1 MPTRAFTQS
10 AKAAVMWVSTFHIS
24 TIIILTWYW
33 YSPDLQDSN
42 RFWHHGAQW
51 PILGEWNTFYLLN
64 LSLVKNITPKNVK
77 VSSTAALLD
86 GGRTGKCRTD
96 TLQVAERRRKM
107 LVFRCD
113 SISSTR
119 VEIFF
124 WARCMFCLIALFLD
138 KDAKNIFPSFL
149 LHFYHF
155 SQLRLSILVTSRLRS
170 SVVGKS

>member
-1 MPTRAFTQS
+1 MVLSDPFSVSEIPFTFES
-10 AKAAVMWVSTFHIS
+10 IS
-24 TIIILTWYW
+24 
-33 YSPDLQDSN
+33 
-42 RFWHHGAQW
+42 G
-51 PILGEWNTFYLLN
+51 
-64 LSLVKNITPKNVK
+64 KNITTKNVK
-77 VSSTAALLD
+77 VSSTSALLD

-124 WARCMFCLIALFLD
+124 WARCLFCLISLFLD

-170 SVVGKS
+170 SVVGKSLFSISSKSSQLLSSVFHHIDIHALPNILFECQST